1 MHQKKMVMEIF
12 LFSMGKVSA
21 KEEQAL
27 RKEKL
32 RKDDNKY
39 KQYLEK
45 DLERRGKV
53 RCCNKN
59 DRYRKRRFQTKRKYL
74 SMQLVTAKEKRLVRK
89 CQIIMF
95 TLHY

>member
-1 MHQKKMVMEIF
+1 MHQKKVVMEIF

-21 KEEQAL
+21 KEQQAL

-45 DLERRGKV
+45 DRLWKEEERL
-53 RCCNKN
+53 
-59 DRYRKRRFQTKRKYL
+59 DAATK
-74 SMQLVTAKEKRLVRK
+74 MTDTEKEEFKLK
-89 CQIIMF
+89 ENI
-95 TLHY
+95 

>member
-1 MHQKKMVMEIF
+1 MEIF

-21 KEEQAL
+21 KEQQAL

-45 DLERRGKV
+45 DRLWKEEERLDAATKMTDTEKEEFKLKENIWV
-53 RCCNKN
+53 CN
-59 DRYRKRRFQTKRKYL
+59 
-74 SMQLVTAKEKRLVRK
+74 
-89 CQIIMF
+89 
-95 TLHY
+95 